1 MKTRIGFVSNS
12 SSSSFV
18 IDKDK
23 ISDYQ
28 RRLIYDHSG
37 KAEGDAWSIFE
48 TDHAIHGS
56 CFMDNFNM
64 LEWLVNICEIK
75 SEYIEWE
82 Y

>member
-1 MKTRIGFVSNS
+1 MKIRTGFVSNS

-23 ISDYQ
+23 VSDYQ
-28 RRLIYDHSG
+28 RRMIYDHSG
-37 KAEGDAWSIFE
+37 KAGEDAWSIFE
-48 TDHAIHGS
+48 TETKIHGS
-56 CFMDNFNM
+56 CFMDNFSM
-64 LEWLVNICEIK
+64 REWLIKVCEIK